1 MKEFFKS
8 MTSRLGVAGELME
21 FLWARRLW
29 WLMPMIVVL
38 IVFGVFFVF
47 AAASGLGPFVYTLW

>member
-1 MKEFFKS
+1 MKEFLKS
-8 MTSRLGVAGELME
+8 MTSRLGIAGELME
-21 FLWARRLW
+21 FLWARKLW
-29 WLMPMIVVL
+29 WLMPMILIL

>member
-21 FLWARRLW
+21 FLWARKLW
-29 WLMPMIVVL
+29 WLMPMIFIL

>member
-21 FLWARRLW
+21 FLWARKLW
-29 WLMPMIVVL
+29 WLMPMIIIL

>member
-21 FLWARRLW
+21 FLWARKLW
-29 WLMPMIVVL
+29 WLMPMIVIL

>member
-8 MTSRLGVAGELME
+8 MTSRLGVAGELLE
-21 FLWARRLW
+21 FLWARKLW
-29 WLMPMIVVL
+29 WLMPMIIIL

>member
-8 MTSRLGVAGELME
+8 MTSRLGVAGELLE
-21 FLWARRLW
+21 FLWARKLW
-29 WLMPMIVVL
+29 WLMPMIVIL